1 MPEITR
7 DTCEQLHGQPDGLSL
22 RLAYEWRDRVGTP
35 IVRVLPQQLP
45 GFQHS
50 TVFVG
55 GVPVGRNK
63 SADWLADLIKLLV
76 DES

>member
-7 DTCEQLHGQPDGLSL
+7 DVCEQLHGQPDGLSL
-22 RLAYEWRDRVGTP
+22 RLAYDWRDRVGTP
-35 IVRVLPQQLP
+35 IVRVIPQQLP
-45 GFQHS
+45 HFQHS

-55 GVPVGRNK
+55 GVHVGRNK
-63 SADWLADLIKLLV
+63 SADWLADLIRLLV